1 MLMIA
6 TIGVRFFSKVF
17 AVCSPMANCLRV
29 LLFLRLA
36 MKTASL
42 HEFARDFLSAPKSGE
57 AIENPA
63 LHAKP
68 NRPCF
73 TDFVRPHGC

>member
-1 MLMIA
+1 
-6 TIGVRFFSKVF
+6 
-17 AVCSPMANCLRV
+17 
-29 LLFLRLA
+29 